1 MRVDANPALSHDT
14 HMPNAIKKSNT
25 EIATLLSNRLARM
38 ATKGK
43 TDEIGERVL
52 ARVQRAAAIE
62 AMIAESLAQ

>member
-1 MRVDANPALSHDT
+1 MRIDAKPGIWRNT
-14 HMPNAIKKSNT
+14 HMPTAIKKTNA
-25 EIATLLSNRLARM
+25 EIAILLSNRLARM
-38 ATKGK
+38 AMKGK